1 MENEFK
7 EYKINNSY
15 LKAIIANNEEE
26 IESIS
31 DSISM
36 NSDISDFKL
45 EKIIEYFQENNLKV
59 GFISS
64 FEVEAENRGQ
74 GLGKQLIEKFK
85 EDIVS
90 KTDVDILLARNNN
103 KQNEGF
109 DLEKFYQKNGFKSV
123 LLESGDLLMATK
135 GYDLVLDNLLNLKE
149 ERQKIVEYFEK
160 NEPESEDHE
169 KLLSFTKKMQE
180 KRNKKNRTI
189 IFKRKQ

>member
-7 EYKINNSY
+7 EYKINSSY

-36 NSDISDFKL
+36 NSDISDSKL

-64 FEVEAENRGQ
+64 FEVEVESRGQ
-74 GLGKQLIEKFK
+74 GIGKQLIETFK
-85 EDIVS
+85 KNIVS

-189 IFKRKQ
+189 IFKRKK

>member
-1 MENEFK
+1 MEKEFK
-7 EYKINNSY
+7 EYKINSSY

-36 NSDISDFKL
+36 NSDISDSKL

-64 FEVEAENRGQ
+64 FEVEVENRGQ
-74 GLGKQLIEKFK
+74 GIGKQLIETFK
-85 EDIVS
+85 KDIVS

-160 NEPESEDHE
+160 NEPESDDHE
-169 KLLSFTKKMQE
+169 KLLSFVKKIQKE
-180 KRNKKNRTI
+180 RNDLPVIKNR
-189 IFKRKQ
+189 KPKL

>member
-7 EYKINNSY
+7 EYKINDSY

-36 NSDISDFKL
+36 NSDISDSKL

-109 DLEKFYQKNGFKSV
+109 NLETFYQKNGFKSV

-135 GYDLVLDNLLNLKE
+135 GYDLIFDNLLKLKD
-149 ERQKIVEYFEK
+149 ERKRIVDYFEK

-169 KLLSFTKKMQE
+169 KLLSFVKKIQKE
-180 KRNKKNRTI
+180 RNDLSI
-189 IFKRKQ
+189 RKSRKPKI